1 MRIRTWDSSRIAA
14 RTRRRACFAV
24 VECAVLLVSMTAGC
38 GKRGSKA
45 AATPAPAALQC
56 PAPAGAAEP
65 FLAAGG
71 GRVHLSWLGRN
82 GEQVTFA
89 YATYTEGA
97 WSAPRTIATSAAMF
111 ANWADFPSFAPLAD
125 GTFAAHWL
133 EQHGDAKYAYD
144 IDLSRSLDGVN
155 WSVPTHPHRDGAAA
169 EHGFVSLV
177 PEMLGGATCIWLDG
191 REYEGK
197 EEGAPG
203 VQMQLRAATLLPNG
217 EWSDETVL
225 DPRVCD
231 CCQTTAVQ
239 TARGVLVAYRDRSD
253 QEIRDISLVR
263 RDGGTWSA
271 PYSLSNEGWEIKGCP
286 VNGPAL
292 SAQGDRVAA
301 AWFTMARDSAQV
313 RMAFSDN
320 GGTSFSRP
328 VRVDEGGTSGRVD
341 VLVLPNGDAL
351 VLWLA
356 ANAQGKAEIRAR
368 RVRADLQLDP
378 SFVVA
383 ETSAERASGFPHV
396 VQSQGVLYFAWTE
409 AGEPSNVRMAM
420 LPVPAAWRGPES

>member
-1 MRIRTWDSSRIAA
+1 MLGHYWIATPSA
-14 RTRRRACFAV
+14 AQRRGLAHAGACGLTA
-24 VECAVLLVSMTAGC
+24 LLLTGSAGC
-38 GKRGSKA
+38 GKHEATRTA
-45 AATPAPAALQC
+45 ALTPTPMASPAP
-56 PAPAGAAEP
+56 PGAAEP

-71 GRVHLSWLGRN
+71 GRVHLSWLARN

-89 YATYTEGA
+89 YATHAQGA
-97 WSAPRTIATSAAMF
+97 WSEPHTITAGPGMF
-111 ANWADFPSFAPLAD
+111 ANWADFPSFVPLTD

-133 EQHGDAKYAYD
+133 EKHGAAKYAYD
-144 IDLSRSLDGVN
+144 VAVTRSLDGVN
-155 WSVPTHPHRDGAAA
+155 WSAPSHPHRDGAAA
-169 EHGFVSLV
+169 EHGFVSIV
-177 PEMLGGATCIWLDG
+177 PEMLGGGTCIWLDG

-203 VQMQLRAATLLPNG
+203 VQMQLRAATFLPNG
-217 EWSDETVL
+217 EWSEESVL

-231 CCQTTAVQ
+231 CCQTAAVR

-253 QEIRDISLVR
+253 QEIRDISLLR
-263 RDGGTWSA
+263 RDGDTWSA
-271 PYSLSNEGWEIKGCP
+271 PYALGSEGWEIQGCP

-292 SAQGDRVAA
+292 SAVGDRVAA
-301 AWFTMARDSAQV
+301 AWFTMARDTAQV
-313 RMAFSDN
+313 RVAFSDD
-320 GGTSFSRP
+320 GGANFSRP

-356 ANAQGKAEIRAR
+356 ANAQGKTEIRAR
-368 RVRADLQLDP
+368 CVRADLQLDP

-396 VQSQGVLYFAWTE
+396 VHSDGALYFAWTE
-409 AGEPSNVRMAM
+409 TGDPSTVRLAR
-420 LPVPAAWRGPES
+420 LPLPTAWRGSAS

>member
-1 MRIRTWDSSRIAA
+1 MPRHPRTGTSRARRPLRLTSARVAA
-14 RTRRRACFAV
+14 LS
-24 VECAVLLVSMTAGC
+24 LLLAAMPGC
-38 GKRGSKA
+38 GKRESRRVEVLA
-45 AATPAPAALQC
+45 PTPMTSPAPV
-56 PAPAGAAEP
+56 GAAEP

-71 GRVHLSWLGRN
+71 GRVHLSWLARN
-82 GEQVTFA
+82 GAQATFA
-89 YATYTEGA
+89 YATYSQNA
-97 WSAPRTIATSAAMF
+97 WSEPHTIAAGPGMF

-133 EQHGDAKYAYD
+133 EKHGDSKYAYD
-144 IDLSRSLDGVN
+144 VDVTRSLDGVN
-155 WSVPTHPHRDGAAA
+155 WSAPSHPHRDGTAA
-169 EHGFVSLV
+169 EHGFVSIV
-177 PEMLGGATCIWLDG
+177 PEMLGGGTCIWLDG

-203 VQMQLRAATLLPNG
+203 VQMQLRTATWLPGG

-231 CCQTTAVQ
+231 CCQTATVRTAG
-239 TARGVLVAYRDRSD
+239 GVLVAYRDRSD

-263 RDGGTWSA
+263 RDGETWSA
-271 PYSLSNEGWEIKGCP
+271 PYALGSEGWEIQGCP

-292 SAQGDRVAA
+292 SAVGDRVAA
-301 AWFTMARDSAQV
+301 AWFTMARDTAQV
-313 RMAFSDN
+313 KLAFSDD
-320 GGTSFSRP
+320 GGATFSRP

-341 VLVLPNGDAL
+341 VLVLPSGDAL

-356 ANAQGKAEIRAR
+356 ANAQGKSEIRAR
-368 RVRADLQLDP
+368 RVQASLQLDP

-396 VQSQGVLYFAWTE
+396 VHSDGVLYFAWTE
-409 AGEPSNVRMAM
+409 SGDPSNVRLAT
-420 LPVPAAWRGPES
+420 LPVPAAWHASGS

>member
-1 MRIRTWDSSRIAA
+1 MPVRREIPIAA
-14 RTRRRACFAV
+14 ALVLGCLGLAV
-24 VECAVLLVSMTAGC
+24 GC
-38 GKRGSKA
+38 GKRTTNNGPL
-45 AATPAPAALQC
+45 PAPSPMTC

-65 FLAAGG
+65 FLASGG
-71 GRVHLSWLGRN
+71 GRVHLSWLARS
-82 GEQVTFA
+82 GEQITLA
-89 YATYTEGA
+89 YATYSAHA
-97 WSAPRTIATSAAMF
+97 WSEPHTIASSPTML
-111 ANWADFPSFAPLAD
+111 ANWADFPSFAPLTD

-133 EQHGDAKYAYD
+133 AQHGDTKYAYD
-144 IDLSRSLDGVN
+144 IDVARSLDGVN
-155 WSVPTHPHRDGAAA
+155 WSPAAHPHRDGAAA
-169 EHGFVSLV
+169 EHGFVSIV

-203 VQMQLRAATLLPNG
+203 AQMQLRSATMLPSG
-217 EWSDETVL
+217 EWSTETLL

-231 CCQTTAVQ
+231 CCQTAAVATAS
-239 TARGVLVAYRDRSD
+239 GILVAYRDRSD
-253 QEIRDISLVR
+253 REIRDISLVR

-271 PYSLSNEGWEIKGCP
+271 PYALSSEGWEIQGCP

-292 SAQGDRVAA
+292 SAMGSRVAA

-313 RMAFSDN
+313 RVAFSDD
-320 GGTSFSRP
+320 GGANFTRP

-356 ANAQGKAEIRAR
+356 ANVQNQTEIRAR
-368 RVRADLQLDP
+368 RVRADLKLDP

-396 VQSQGVLYFAWTE
+396 VYSQGTLYFAWTE
-409 AGEPSNVRMAM
+409 TGEPSNVRMAT
-420 LPVPAAWRGPES
+420 LPLPAAWRGAGY